1 MTTSHNSIAFT
12 TSPLRSLRS
21 LAVVQALLLVIS
33 LCVAPVSAQSQEEDP
48 AKGSPM
54 DPGPVRI
61 GPVTISGSAWLD
73 SVVTT
78 DDEEQGDSMFRIGRA
93 RLGLAGTLTS
103 RIDWNISGE
112 FTAQLALRN
121 AFVMIRLSDQ
131 LTVRLGQAT
140 LPSGIERSTS
150 TLNLD
155 FIDRSRATNGL
166 SPGRESGVTFMNTDP
181 FRGWASYSLSLFN
194 GNGFNRADDN
204 SAKDVSGWL
213 SIMPPAIDGLSIITT
228 GGTGEQPDGRRTRAG
243 FGVQYDVRSLK
254 VLAEGLRQTH
264 ADLPAARGAVASV
277 MYRFHPEQIT
287 PHFRMLEVAARY
299 SVLDDPHPNGG
310 GTGSPD
316 EDGAGSGAVGDVA
329 REIQLGV
336 NYFVNSYARFTGNVM
351 IPNDDRE
358 ASGPIF
364 LTRLQVVF

>member
-12 TSPLRSLRS
+12 TRPLRS
-21 LAVVQALLLVIS
+21 LAVVQALFLIIS
-33 LCVAPVSAQSQEEDP
+33 LCAAPAAAQSQEEDP

-61 GPVTISGSAWLD
+61 GPVTLSGSAWLE

-93 RLGLAGTLTS
+93 RLGLAGALTS

-112 FTAQLALRN
+112 LTAQPALRN
-121 AFVMIRLSDQ
+121 AFVMIRVADQ
-131 LTVRLGQAT
+131 LSVRVGQAN

-155 FIDRSRATNGL
+155 FVDRSRATNEL
-166 SPGRESGVTFMNTDP
+166 SPGRESGVTFMNTAP
-181 FRGWASYSLSLFN
+181 FHGWASYSLGLFN
-194 GNGFNRADDN
+194 GNGYNRADDN
-204 SAKDVSGWL
+204 SAKDISGWL
-213 SIMPPAIDGLSIITT
+213 SITPPAVDGLSIITT

-254 VLAEGLRQTH
+254 VLAEGLRQTL
-264 ADLPAARGAVASV
+264 ADLPAARGAVALV
-277 MYRFHPEQIT
+277 LYRFHPRQVT
-287 PHFRMLEVAARY
+287 PHFRMLEIAARY

-310 GTGSPD
+310 GAGSPD

-336 NYFVNSYARFTGNVM
+336 NYFVNSYARFAWNMM
-351 IPNDDRE
+351 IPNDHRE

-364 LTRLQVVF
+364 VTRLQVVF